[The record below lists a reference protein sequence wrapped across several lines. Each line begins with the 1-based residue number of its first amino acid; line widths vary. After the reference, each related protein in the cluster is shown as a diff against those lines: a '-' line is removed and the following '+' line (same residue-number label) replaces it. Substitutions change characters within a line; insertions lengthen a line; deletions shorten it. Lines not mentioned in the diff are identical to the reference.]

1 MTDFRVIYH
10 EPICPECGSF
20 DIEAAEVDTG
30 DGLTETAHI
39 CQSCGTA
46 WPLACVTDWT
56 TSARAA
62 NPPSI
67 RQPATKAVIPHA

>member
-1 MTDFRVIYH
+1 MNDEFRVIYH

-20 DIEAAEVDTG
+20 DITCAEVDTG

-39 CQSCGTA
+39 CQTCGTA

-56 TSARAA
+56 TPASI
-62 NPPSI
+62 PQPSP
-67 RQPATKAVIPHA
+67 QPDKAVIPHVR

>member
-1 MTDFRVIYH
+1 VNSEFRVIYH
-10 EPICPECGSF
+10 EPVCPECGSF

-39 CQSCGTA
+39 CRACGTA

-56 TSARAA
+56 TPAA
-62 NPPSI
+62 VPQPS
-67 RQPATKAVIPHA
+67 PAPDKAVTPHVR